1 MKPQPDPRSSRNALA
16 AWSSIVPLLDG
27 LVAGL
32 PDEELDRRRPGA
44 PFSIRETVHHVAEAN
59 VVAASIVIAALGS
72 PGSVYDWSWML
83 PFGKWMEQMRYDR
96 KPLAPSL
103 RLLAALNEYVVA
115 QIEPLADGLER
126 TARLVDQPGAE
137 PRTVTVAEILLQEA
151 DHAREHVGEARGESS
166 QA

>member
-1 MKPQPDPRSSRNALA
+1 MARMRQDRQNPLE
-16 AWSSIVPLLDG
+16 AWRSIVPLVRRMAEG
-27 LVAGL
+27 LS
-32 PDEELDRRRPGA
+32 EQELDRRRAGA

-83 PFGKWMEQMRYDR
+83 PFGRWMEQMRYDR

-103 RLLAALNEYVVA
+103 RLLEALNDYVAA
-115 QIEPLADGLER
+115 QIEPLPDALER

-137 PRTVTVAEILLQEA
+137 PRAVTVAEILLQEA
-151 DHAREHVGEARGESS
+151 QHAREHVGEAGAGR
-166 QA
+166 

>member
-1 MKPQPDPRSSRNALA
+1 MQDRREDPLE
-16 AWSSIVPLLDG
+16 AWRSIVPLVRG
-27 LVAGL
+27 MAEGL
-32 PDEELDRRRPGA
+32 PEAELDRRREGA
-44 PFSIRETVHHVAEAN
+44 PFSIREMVHHVAEAN

-83 PFGKWMEQMRYDR
+83 PFGKWMEQMRYDQ

-103 RLLAALNEYVVA
+103 RLLEALNDYVAA

-137 PRTVTVAEILLQEA
+137 PRAVTVAEILLQEA
-151 DHAREHVGEARGESS
+151 EHAREHAGEVGADQR
-166 QA
+166 